1 MIHFLIYGIIRKR
14 GEVLRAKKI
23 FAVFFILILVTALI
37 CACAALPRTERAH
50 DSRGITG
57 DSDVKVFPQV
67 SGYVNS
73 SVFSPCERY
82 VLTGDANGAVKIWET
97 ETGILVRSFYSHEA
111 TVRSVAWSPDG
122 KYIASG
128 SDDNTIKIWKA
139 DFSSGARELY
149 TLKHKYEVYS
159 VAFCPNSRFLV
170 SGSVDSTVRIWDVQK
185 GKKIKIL
192 RGHKYTVF
200 SVAINPNGTHIA
212 SASRDKTIKL
222 WDISTGKRLRTLSGH
237 TDIVCSV
244 SWNPDGNKLASAS
257 FDNTVRIWDA
267 RTGETIRIIGRDVF
281 DNQVADA
288 KFSPDGS
295 KIVTAGGNLTGA
307 TPRITI
313 WDSESGSVLSRFS
326 NHYDTVVSVNWDKEG
341 KRILTAS
348 YDTTAGIFNAE
359 NGERITTFTE
369 NADPLR
375 QAALSKDENWLVTG
389 SDGKKINIWNAKT
402 GILEHCIDFIALV
415 YTVAIHPLNNIIAV
429 GGVHIDTNI
438 QIFDIES
445 GNEIQTLRGHRNT
458 IYDLA
463 FHPNGKYLASA
474 SADNTIR
481 IWDLEINSTID
492 TLSRHTDVVESLK
505 FNDDGSLL
513 VSGSRDRT
521 VRIWKTTG
529 AGRYSLEHTLRGHND
544 FVYSVDI
551 SSDSKRIISGSRDG
565 TVRYWSAET
574 GRQLA
579 VLGNNISLNDI
590 WSVAFCND
598 NKYIIAGT
606 ANRTIIKWE
615 ISEDIYIILI
625 SKKENLLGVPV
636 SLSPTPCGKRLL
648 AGITDG
654 TARLYNADD
663 LSEIACFAYFSGDDR
678 MATAKG
684 GTLSEEAEQAISQ
697 IDGDWLTI
705 TPDGFYR
712 GSPRADRFI
721 NVLINGYDLHTM
733 DAFSDFF
740 HRPDVVWARLSGQ
753 DDPAN
758 MPQFTIQN
766 AAAFSPPA
774 ITILSPKQGTT
785 VTGNGKV
792 DIAVSITD
800 KNRSIEDIR
809 ILVNGVR
816 IGSEELS
823 AVTGTSGL
831 TPQEGGLTVRGNQ
844 RTVQFSV
851 PVSLVERGN
860 NRIEVMAF
868 NGISWGHSGYM
879 GSVDVV
885 WQPPANMEVPLPNL
899 WVLAVGVTKYDNAGT
914 ELLQYNG
921 ADHLNLNY
929 TGNDVRELIKSFKAQ
944 EGKRYKTVNY
954 RMLIE
959 GEIEPT
965 AANVHEQIKFLQ
977 GADQRDVVLL
987 FMSGHGLS
995 EGDRFY
1001 FLTKDAV
1008 INNNVIDP
1016 NHAITDQ
1023 TLKEILNAP
1032 GRRLI
1037 FIDAC
1042 QSGGMDINSF
1052 MYSLRRT
1059 NAFMLSSSEGDKP
1072 SYELWRL
1079 GLPGGPQGHGAFAYS
1094 IINGLNGYARP
1105 RADANISV
1113 LQLSGYVLNRVRE
1126 ETKTQRYQQ
1135 RPVQYSWGFSDFE
1148 IAW

>member
-1 MIHFLIYGIIRKR
+1 METGAVLSHFDN
-14 GEVLRAKKI
+14 
-23 FAVFFILILVTALI
+23 
-37 CACAALPRTERAH
+37 H
-50 DSRGITG
+50 SQ
-57 DSDVKVFPQV
+57 S
-67 SGYVNS
+67 VNS
-73 SVFSPCERY
+73 VE
-82 VLTGDANGAVKIWET
+82 
-97 ETGILVRSFYSHEA
+97 
-111 TVRSVAWSPDG
+111 
-122 KYIASG
+122 
-128 SDDNTIKIWKA
+128 
-139 DFSSGARELY
+139 
-149 TLKHKYEVYS
+149 
-159 VAFCPNSRFLV
+159 
-170 SGSVDSTVRIWDVQK
+170 WDKK
-185 GKKIKIL
+185 GK
-192 RGHKYTVF
+192 R
-200 SVAINPNGTHIA
+200 
-212 SASRDKTIKL
+212 
-222 WDISTGKRLRTLSGH
+222 
-237 TDIVCSV
+237 
-244 SWNPDGNKLASAS
+244 
-257 FDNTVRIWDA
+257 
-267 RTGETIRIIGRDVF
+267 
-281 DNQVADA
+281 
-288 KFSPDGS
+288 
-295 KIVTAGGNLTGA
+295 IVTASTDNTAMIYNVETGEH
-307 TPRITI
+307 II
-313 WDSESGSVLSRFS
+313 
-326 NHYDTVVSVNWDKEG
+326 
-341 KRILTAS
+341 
-348 YDTTAGIFNAE
+348 
-359 NGERITTFTE
+359 TFTE
-369 NADPLR
+369 NTDILN
-375 QAALSKDENWLVTG
+375 QVVLSKDENLLVTC
-389 SDGKKINIWNAKT
+389 SEGKKINIWNAKT
-402 GILEHCIDFIALV
+402 GVLERTLEYQTV
-415 YTVAIHPLNNIIAV
+415 VVTVAIHPNSNILAV
-429 GGVHIDTNI
+429 GLRADI
-438 QIFDIES
+438 QLWDIEN
-445 GNEIQTLRGHRNT
+445 GNEIQTLKGHRAFVSY
-458 IYDLA
+458 IA
-463 FHPNGKYLASA
+463 FHPDGKHLASA
-474 SADNTIR
+474 SGDGTIR
-481 IWDLEINSTID
+481 IWHLETGNVISQLVYESVI
-492 TLSRHTDVVESLK
+492 HTLK
-505 FNDDGSLL
+505 FNIDGSFL
-513 VSGSRDRT
+513 VSGSWDGT
-521 VRIWKTTG
+521 VRVWKSVE
-529 AGRYSLEHTLRGHND
+529 AGIYFLEHTLSGHND
-544 FVYSVDI
+544 IVFSVDI
-551 SSDSKRIISGSRDG
+551 SSDNKRIISGSRDN
-565 TVRYWSAET
+565 TIRYWDSQT
-574 GRQLA
+574 GKQITI
-579 VLGNNISLNDI
+579 LGTDIFLNSI
-590 WSVAFCND
+590 WSVMFCNND
-598 NKYIIAGT
+598 KNIIAGSS
-606 ANRTIIKWE
+606 NGIIFKWE
-615 ISEDIYIILI
+615 IAQDDSIKLI
-625 SKKENLLGVPV
+625 AEKENLLGIPR
-636 SLSPTPCGKRLL
+636 SLSPNLDGKRLL
-648 AGITDG
+648 AGLSDG
-654 TARLYNADD
+654 TARFYNADD
-663 LSEIACFAYFSGDDR
+663 LSEIACFAYFSGDDK

-753 DDPAN
+753 DDPPN

-800 KNRSIEDIR
+800 KNRPIEDIR

-831 TPQEGGLTVRGNQ
+831 TLQEGGLTVRGNQ

-879 GSVDVV
+879 GSVDVT
-885 WQPPANMEVPLPNL
+885 WQPPIGMEVPLPNL

-944 EGKRYKTVNY
+944 EGKRYRTVNY

-995 EGDRFY
+995 EGDTFY

-1016 NHAITDQ
+1016 NHAITDE
-1023 TLKEILNAP
+1023 TLKVILNAP